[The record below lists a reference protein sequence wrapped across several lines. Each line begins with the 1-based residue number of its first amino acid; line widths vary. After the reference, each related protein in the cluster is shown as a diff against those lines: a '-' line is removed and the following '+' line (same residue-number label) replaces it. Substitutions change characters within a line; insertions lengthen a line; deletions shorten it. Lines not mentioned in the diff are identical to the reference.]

1 MKTNIQFQQVQ
12 YWSLLG
18 IKPMHRALL
27 RRTVE
32 QVSIPLM
39 DAAASPF
46 ELTWCVF
53 EATTNETRLECFER
67 PGVLII
73 DRDTLT
79 KQIGDHEAVD
89 LNPNLYC
96 ERSNRQIRLL
106 WDWCKRGK
114 EDLMWCTELSFCG
127 VIYDVESMNRWVR
140 VCLKRG
146 KVIQSQNNLLLR
158 DLQLP
163 KISLRSSVLV

>member
-1 MKTNIQFQQVQ
+1 MKTNLQSQQVQ

-18 IKPMHRALL
+18 IKPMQRALL

-32 QVSIPLM
+32 QVAIPLRN
-39 DAAASPF
+39 AVAPPF
-46 ELTWCVF
+46 ELTCSIF

-79 KQIGDHEAVD
+79 KQIGDHEAAD
-89 LNPNLYC
+89 LTRNLYS
-96 ERSNRQIRLL
+96 ERSTAQIRLL
-106 WDWCKRGK
+106 WNWCKRGK
-114 EDLMWCTELSFCG
+114 EDLMWCTELSLDG
-127 VIYDVESMNRWVR
+127 VIYDLESMNRWVR